1 MPASTEAD
9 TAEATE
15 TAQEASE
22 EPELT
27 DEQKSEALIKQLMAE
42 EEPPQKST
50 YEELVQAQ
58 IEHER

>member
-9 TAEATE
+9 SAE
-15 TAQEASE
+15 TAKEASE

-42 EEPPQKST
+42 EAAEQPPQKST
-50 YEELVQAQ
+50 YEELLQAQ